1 MVVVVVVVVV
11 AVAVAVAVVVVVVVV
26 VKQCFPI
33 APLAKA
39 GAASFSRSAKV
50 WNLRHKLC
58 A

>member
-11 AVAVAVAVVVVVVVV
+11 AVVVVAVV